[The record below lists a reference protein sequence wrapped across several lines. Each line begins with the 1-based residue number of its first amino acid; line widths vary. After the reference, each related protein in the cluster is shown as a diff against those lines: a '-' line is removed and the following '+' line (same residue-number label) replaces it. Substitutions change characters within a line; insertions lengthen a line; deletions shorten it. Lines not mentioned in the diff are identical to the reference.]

1 MKKIPIL
8 FLGLLGGL
16 AACTRIPPA
25 IAPDKKIET
34 RIGELL
40 QKMTLEEKI
49 GQMCQLTAGV
59 VIDQSDP
66 QHPVLSEALLDR
78 LALNPARLSGIA
90 HDVRQVCNLADP
102 VGQVIDGGLLDSGL
116 RIERRRVPLHVD
128 YSGFT
133 IPDEFVVGYGLDYAE
148 KYRNLP
154 DIGVLRPEIY
164 E

>member
-49 GQMCQLTAGV
+49 GQL
-59 VIDQSDP
+59 
-66 QHPVLSEALLDR
+66 
-78 LALNPARLSGIA
+78 
-90 HDVRQVCNLADP
+90 
-102 VGQVIDGGLLDSGL
+102 
-116 RIERRRVPLHVD
+116 
-128 YSGFT
+128 
-133 IPDEFVVGYGLDYAE
+133 
-148 KYRNLP
+148 NLP
-154 DIGVLRPEIY
+154 VTGERPAAPGVERGAARYGDRPL
-164 E
+164 

>member
-8 FLGLLGGL
+8 FLSLLGGL

-66 QHPVLSEALLDR
+66 QHPVLSD
-78 LALNPARLSGIA
+78 PLSAGY
-90 HDVRQVCNLADP
+90 QY
-102 VGQVIDGGLLDSGL
+102 GGVVQL
-116 RIERRRVPLHVD
+116 RTH
-128 YSGFT
+128 
-133 IPDEFVVGYGLDYAE
+133 AQ
-148 KYRNLP
+148 
-154 DIGVLRPEIY
+154 VLRNFGL
-164 E
+164 